1 MQIKRCLLVALLSGA
16 AVCAQ
21 SQTPPAAPKAPKQE
35 AYVRRISAGVTLSV
49 LGLSSMGNGS
59 TQASTTTP
67 PMSAAYN
74 TTRAKG
80 YSQWIG
86 YGVTAQAS
94 ITDHIAVSAGAFLR
108 RMGYT
113 LNSDV
118 YTGVD
123 NPNTVADER
132 THTVTNENTHARL
145 IDFPVTVRYYTSSRH
160 SPGPRAFF
168 EGGGVL
174 RRVSSVGSS
183 TDTTIND
190 GTTSCCITVA
200 ATPAHKSVKGF
211 VGGFG
216 VQLIDPVGIRVIPEV
231 RYTRWM
237 AEPFQAFSTST
248 RRNQVELMI
257 SLSF

>member
-1 MQIKRCLLVALLSGA
+1 MQTKRCLLAALLSGA
-16 AVCAQ
+16 AICAQ
-21 SQTPPAAPKAPKQE
+21 SQNPPAAAKAPKQE

-49 LGLSSMGNGS
+49 MGFSTVRDGTSSNV
-59 TQASTTTP
+59 TTSP
-67 PMSAAYN
+67 PVDALYA

-80 YSQWIG
+80 LSQWIG

-94 ITDHIAVSAGAFLR
+94 ITNHVAVNAGVFMR
-108 RMGYT
+108 RMGYK

-118 YTGVD
+118 FTGVD
-123 NPNTVADER
+123 NTNTVADER
-132 THTVTNENTHARL
+132 THTVTNEDTRAKL
-145 IDFPVTVRYYTSSRH
+145 LDFPVTIRYYTKDRH
-160 SPGPRAFF
+160 SPGPRAFL
-168 EGGGVL
+168 ELGGVL
-174 RRVSSVGSS
+174 RRVSSVRSS

-190 GTTSCCITVA
+190 GTTSCCSTTP
-200 ATPAHKSVKGF
+200 ATPAQSSVRGV

-237 AEPFQAFSTST
+237 GETFNAFSTST
-248 RRNQVELMI
+248 RRNQLEIMI